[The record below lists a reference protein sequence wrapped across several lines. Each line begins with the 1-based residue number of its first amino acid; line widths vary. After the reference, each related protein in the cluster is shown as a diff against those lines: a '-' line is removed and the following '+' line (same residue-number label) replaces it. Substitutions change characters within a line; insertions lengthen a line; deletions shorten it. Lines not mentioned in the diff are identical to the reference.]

1 MEISALGHGFIVSEV
16 GDVPCEVGMTNLRF
30 VSNNHHND
38 EHSENSDPS
47 GEIVFNAPL
56 PPYERQWRHP
66 SEVAEQVLLSTPEP
80 RLPSR
85 TVRSV
90 VSCAAVTSFAVSL
103 VLLWVV
109 TPRSNTW
116 SPTTAKRTTLAT
128 AQRQA
133 TRAPLALGTMSSEDD
148 FVIPLTSTGYFVGSG
163 IGLLPNE
170 EIEARFADGSTVL
183 LRVLEVDS
191 STGIAWLH
199 SVDSSTHRFINLAQ
213 NLTPP
218 STALSEMRQGQRL
231 FIASPSEGISDAR
244 IAISS
249 AHSAQHNLWPI
260 DFFMH
265 DHCRGAALN
274 SLQQLIGWCV
284 ELNGAHW
291 VVPTRQLVDVLHR
304 LESNVGQP

>member
-1 MEISALGHGFIVSEV
+1 
-16 GDVPCEVGMTNLRF
+16 MTNLRL
-30 VSNNHHND
+30 VPNNHHDD

-47 GEIVFNAPL
+47 GEIIFNAPL

-66 SEVAEQVLLSTPEP
+66 SEVAEQVQLSTPQP
-80 RLPSR
+80 RLSSR
-85 TVRSV
+85 AARSV
-90 VSCAAVTSFAVSL
+90 ASYAAATSFVVSL

-109 TPRSNTW
+109 TPRSST
-116 SPTTAKRTTLAT
+116 PTPALAKRTVLTT
-128 AQRQA
+128 TQRQA
-133 TRAPLALGTMSSEDD
+133 TRTPVALGTMSSGDD
-148 FVIPLTSTGYFVGSG
+148 LVIPLTSTGYFVGSG
-163 IGLLPNE
+163 NGLLPNE
-170 EIEARFADGSTVL
+170 EIEARFTDGTTVL
-183 LRVLEVDS
+183 LRVLEVDPD
-191 STGIAWLH
+191 TGVAWMH
-199 SVDSSTHRFINLAQ
+199 SVDSSTHRFVNLAQ

-218 STALSEMRQGQRL
+218 STALSEMSQGEHL
-231 FIASPSEGISDAR
+231 FIASPSEGMSDAR

-249 AHSAQHNLWPI
+249 AYSTQRNLWPI

>member
-1 MEISALGHGFIVSEV
+1 MEISALGHGIIVPEV
-16 GDVPCEVGMTNLRF
+16 GDVPCEVDLTSLRL
-30 VSNNHHND
+30 VSNNHHDD
-38 EHSENSDPS
+38 EHSESTDPS
-47 GEIVFNAPL
+47 GEIIFNAPL

-66 SEVAEQVLLSTPEP
+66 SEVAEQKQLSTPVP

-90 VSCAAVTSFAVSL
+90 ATYAAFTSFAVTL

-109 TPRSNTW
+109 TPRSNT
-116 SPTTAKRTTLAT
+116 SAPVAAKKTDLAT
-128 AQRQA
+128 IQRQA
-133 TRAPLALGTMSSEDD
+133 TQAPVALGTMASKDE
-148 FVIPLTSTGYFVGSG
+148 FVIPLTSTGFFIGSG
-163 IGLLPNE
+163 DGLLPNE
-170 EIEARFADGSTVL
+170 EITAQFSDGITVL

-191 STGIAWLH
+191 DTGIAWLH
-199 SVDSSTHRFINLAQ
+199 SVDSSTHRYTNLAQ
-213 NLTPP
+213 NLAPP
-218 STALSEMRQGQRL
+218 STALSEMKQGQHL
-231 FIASPSEGISDAR
+231 FIATPSEGMSDAR

-249 AHSAQHNLWPI
+249 AHSAQRNLWPI

-274 SLQQLIGWCV
+274 SLQHLIGWCV

>member
-1 MEISALGHGFIVSEV
+1 
-16 GDVPCEVGMTNLRF
+16 MTNLRL

-38 EHSENSDPS
+38 DYSENSDPS
-47 GEIVFNAPL
+47 GEIIFNAPL

-66 SEVAEQVLLSTPEP
+66 SEVAEQVLLSAPEP

-103 VLLWVV
+103 ALLWVV

-116 SPTTAKRTTLAT
+116 TPITANRTALAT
-128 AQRQA
+128 TQRQA
-133 TRAPLALGTMSSEDD
+133 TRTPLALGTMSSEDD

-163 IGLLPNE
+163 EGLLPNE
-170 EIEARFADGSTVL
+170 EVEARFKDGSTVF
-183 LRVLEVDS
+183 LRVLEVDPR
-191 STGIAWLH
+191 TGIAWLH

-218 STALSEMRQGQRL
+218 SIALSELSQGQHL
-231 FIASPSEGISDAR
+231 YIASPSEGLSDAR

-249 AHSAQHNLWPI
+249 AFSTQRDLWPI
-260 DFFMH
+260 DYFMH

-274 SLQQLIGWCV
+274 SSQQLIGWCV

-304 LESNVGQP
+304 LESNVGKP

>member
-1 MEISALGHGFIVSEV
+1 MQLSAPV
-16 GDVPCEVGMTNLRF
+16 
-30 VSNNHHND
+30 
-38 EHSENSDPS
+38 
-47 GEIVFNAPL
+47 
-56 PPYERQWRHP
+56 
-66 SEVAEQVLLSTPEP
+66 P
-80 RLPSR
+80 RLPAR

-90 VSCAAVTSFAVSL
+90 VSCAAVTSFAISL

-116 SPTTAKRTTLAT
+116 SPTAAKRTSLAT
-128 AQRQA
+128 TQRQA
-133 TRAPLALGTMSSEDD
+133 TRTSVALGTMASEDD

-170 EIEARFADGSTVL
+170 EIEAQFTDGSTVL

-191 STGIAWLH
+191 NTGIAWLH
-199 SVDSSTHRFINLAQ
+199 SVDSSTHQFVQLAQ

-218 STALSEMRQGQRL
+218 PTVLSEMRQGQPL
-231 FIASPSEGISDAR
+231 FIASPSEGMSDAR

-249 AHSAQHNLWPI
+249 AHSTHHNLWPI

-274 SLQQLIGWCV
+274 SSQQLIGWCV

-304 LESNVGQP
+304 LESNVRQP

>member
-1 MEISALGHGFIVSEV
+1 
-16 GDVPCEVGMTNLRF
+16 MTNLRL
-30 VSNNHHND
+30 VPNNHHDD
-38 EHSENSDPS
+38 EHSENSDPL
-47 GEIVFNAPL
+47 GEIIFNAPL

-66 SEVAEQVLLSTPEP
+66 SEVAEQVQLFTPEP

-85 TVRSV
+85 TVRSIATY
-90 VSCAAVTSFAVSL
+90 AAATSFVVSL

-109 TPRSNTW
+109 TPRSYT
-116 SPTTAKRTTLAT
+116 SVPAVAKRTVLVPT
-128 AQRQA
+128 QRQA
-133 TRAPLALGTMSSEDD
+133 TRTPLALGTMSSDDD

-163 IGLLPNE
+163 EGLLPNDE
-170 EIEARFADGSTVL
+170 VEARFTDGTTVL

-191 STGIAWLH
+191 STGVAWMH

-218 STALSEMRQGQRL
+218 STALSEMSQGQHL
-231 FIASPSEGISDAR
+231 YIASPSEGISDAR
-244 IAISS
+244 IAITS
-249 AHSAQHNLWPI
+249 AHSTQRNLWPI
-260 DFFMH
+260 DYFMH

>member
-1 MEISALGHGFIVSEV
+1 
-16 GDVPCEVGMTNLRF
+16 
-30 VSNNHHND
+30 
-38 EHSENSDPS
+38 
-47 GEIVFNAPL
+47 
-56 PPYERQWRHP
+56 
-66 SEVAEQVLLSTPEP
+66 
-80 RLPSR
+80 
-85 TVRSV
+85 
-90 VSCAAVTSFAVSL
+90 
-103 VLLWVV
+103 
-109 TPRSNTW
+109 
-116 SPTTAKRTTLAT
+116 
-128 AQRQA
+128 
-133 TRAPLALGTMSSEDD
+133 MSSEDD

-199 SVDSSTHRFINLAQ
+199 SVDSSNHRFINLAQ

-249 AHSAQHNLWPI
+249 AHSTQHNLWP
-260 DFFMH
+260 MH

>member
-1 MEISALGHGFIVSEV
+1 
-16 GDVPCEVGMTNLRF
+16 MTNLRL
-30 VSNNHHND
+30 VSNNHHDD

-47 GEIVFNAPL
+47 GEIIFNAPL

-66 SEVAEQVLLSTPEP
+66 SEVAEQVQLFTPEP

-85 TVRSV
+85 TVRSIATY
-90 VSCAAVTSFAVSL
+90 AAATSFVVSL

-109 TPRSNTW
+109 TPRSYT
-116 SPTTAKRTTLAT
+116 SVPAVAKRT
-128 AQRQA
+128 
-133 TRAPLALGTMSSEDD
+133 
-148 FVIPLTSTGYFVGSG
+148 
-163 IGLLPNE
+163 
-170 EIEARFADGSTVL
+170 VL
-183 LRVLEVDS
+183 VDS
-191 STGIAWLH
+191 STGVAWMH

-218 STALSEMRQGQRL
+218 STALSEMSQGQHL
-231 FIASPSEGISDAR
+231 YIASPSEGISDAR
-244 IAISS
+244 IAITS
-249 AHSAQHNLWPI
+249 AHSTQRNLWPI
-260 DFFMH
+260 DYFMH

>member
-1 MEISALGHGFIVSEV
+1 VPREV
-16 GDVPCEVGMTNLRF
+16 DMTNLRL
-30 VSNNHHND
+30 VSNNHPD
-38 EHSENSDPS
+38 DDHSENSDPS
-47 GEIVFNAPL
+47 GEIIFNAPL
-56 PPYERQWRHP
+56 PRYERQWRHP
-66 SEVAEQVLLSTPEP
+66 SEVAEQVQLSTPEP

-90 VSCAAVTSFAVSL
+90 VSYAAATSFAISL

-109 TPRSNTW
+109 TPRSNTS
-116 SPTTAKRTTLAT
+116 SPRLAKGNVLVTT
-128 AQRQA
+128 QRQT
-133 TRAPLALGTMSSEDD
+133 TRSPLALGTMSSNDD
-148 FVIPLTSTGYFVGSG
+148 FVVPLTTTGYFVGSG
-163 IGLLPNE
+163 NGLLPNE
-170 EIEARFADGSTVL
+170 EIEARFTDGTTVL

-218 STALSEMRQGQRL
+218 STVLSEMRQGQHL
-231 FIASPSEGISDAR
+231 FIASPSEGMSDAR

-249 AHSAQHNLWPI
+249 AHSTQHNLWPI

-274 SLQQLIGWCV
+274 SFQQLIGWCV

>member
-1 MEISALGHGFIVSEV
+1 M
-16 GDVPCEVGMTNLRF
+16 PCEVVMTNLRL
-30 VSNNHHND
+30 VSNNHHDD
-38 EHSENSDPS
+38 EPSENFDPS
-47 GEIVFNAPL
+47 GEVIFNAPL

-66 SEVAEQVLLSTPEP
+66 SEVAEQVQLSTPEP
-80 RLPSR
+80 TLPSR

-109 TPRSNTW
+109 TPRSNSW
-116 SPTTAKRTTLAT
+116 VPVTAKRTSLAT
-128 AQRQA
+128 TQRQA
-133 TRAPLALGTMSSEDD
+133 TRAPFALGAVSSDD
-148 FVIPLTSTGYFVGSG
+148 DMVIPLTSTGYFIGSG

-199 SVDSSTHRFINLAQ
+199 SVDSSSHTFINLAQ
-213 NLTPP
+213 NLQPP
-218 STALSEMRQGQRL
+218 STVLSEMRQGQRL
-231 FIASPSEGISDAR
+231 FIASPSEGMSDAR

-249 AHSAQHNLWPI
+249 AHSTQGNLWPI
-260 DFFMH
+260 DFFLH

-274 SLQQLIGWCV
+274 SLQQLVGWCV
-284 ELNGAHW
+284 ELKGAHW
-291 VVPTRQLVDVLHR
+291 VVPTRQLVDMLHR
-304 LESNVGQP
+304 LESNVRQP

>member
-1 MEISALGHGFIVSEV
+1 M
-16 GDVPCEVGMTNLRF
+16 PCEVGMTILRF
-30 VSNNHHND
+30 VSNNHNND

-47 GEIVFNAPL
+47 GEIFFNAPL

-66 SEVAEQVLLSTPEP
+66 SEVAEQVQLSTPEP
-80 RLPSR
+80 QLPSR
-85 TVRSV
+85 TVRSIA
-90 VSCAAVTSFAVSL
+90 SYAAVTSFAVSL
-103 VLLWVV
+103 MLLWVV

-116 SPTTAKRTTLAT
+116 APVTAKRTVLAT
-128 AQRQA
+128 TQRQS
-133 TRAPLALGTMSSEDD
+133 TRAPIALGTMSSDDD

-163 IGLLPNE
+163 NGLLQND
-170 EIEARFADGSTVL
+170 EIEAQFVDGTTVL

-199 SVDSSTHRFINLAQ
+199 SVDSSTHRFTNLAQ

-231 FIASPSEGISDAR
+231 FIASPSEGMSDAR

-249 AHSAQHNLWPI
+249 AHSSQRNLWPI

-265 DHCRGAALN
+265 DHCRGAALD
-274 SLQQLIGWCV
+274 SSQQLIGWCV

>member
-1 MEISALGHGFIVSEV
+1 MA
-16 GDVPCEVGMTNLRF
+16 NLRL
-30 VSNNHHND
+30 VSNNHPD
-38 EHSENSDPS
+38 DDHSENSDPS
-47 GEIVFNAPL
+47 GEFIFNAPL
-56 PPYERQWRHP
+56 PRYERQWRHP
-66 SEVAEQVLLSTPEP
+66 SEVAEQVQLSTPEP
-80 RLPSR
+80 RLSSR

-90 VSCAAVTSFAVSL
+90 VSYAAATSFAISL

-109 TPRSNTW
+109 TPRSNA
-116 SPTTAKRTTLAT
+116 SVSVAAKRTVLVTT
-128 AQRQA
+128 QRQV
-133 TRAPLALGTMSSEDD
+133 TRTPLALGTMSSDD
-148 FVIPLTSTGYFVGSG
+148 DLVIPLTSTGYFIGSG
-163 IGLLPNE
+163 NGLLPND
-170 EIEARFADGSTVL
+170 EIAARFTNGTTVL

-218 STALSEMRQGQRL
+218 STVLSEMRQGQRL
-231 FIASPSEGISDAR
+231 FIASPSEGMSDAR

-249 AHSAQHNLWPI
+249 AHSTQRNLWPI

>member
-1 MEISALGHGFIVSEV
+1 
-16 GDVPCEVGMTNLRF
+16 MTNLRL
-30 VSNNHHND
+30 VSNNHHDD
-38 EHSENSDPS
+38 EHSENSDPL
-47 GEIVFNAPL
+47 GELIFNSPL

-66 SEVAEQVLLSTPEP
+66 SEVAELVQRSTPEP
-80 RLPSR
+80 HLPSR
-85 TVRSV
+85 TVRSIATY
-90 VSCAAVTSFAVSL
+90 AAVTSFAVSL

-116 SPTTAKRTTLAT
+116 VPVATKRTVLVTT
-128 AQRQA
+128 QRQA
-133 TRAPLALGTMSSEDD
+133 TRAPLALGTMSSDDD

-163 IGLLPNE
+163 NGLLPNE
-170 EIEARFADGSTVL
+170 EIEARFLDGTTVL

-199 SVDSSTHRFINLAQ
+199 SVDSSTHQFINLAQ

-218 STALSEMRQGQRL
+218 STVLSEMRQGQHL

-249 AHSAQHNLWPI
+249 AHSSQRNLWPI

-274 SLQQLIGWCV
+274 SSQHLIGWCV

-304 LESNVGQP
+304 LENNVGQP